1 MSDISSITPSQGS
14 LRGSDPRKPSR
25 KPLAG
30 EVQRYVLGAVLIAIL
45 IAFALA
51 LAIRWFSAAE
61 PQEVELTIAP
71 GESLAELVGYPAAIE
86 IAEENGL
93 PITAKLISPTL
104 SAADARKVEPA
115 TDVVRVRVGVMPGAK
130 ISMTVDS
137 NGVRVPDTPII
148 YTPAPR

>member
-1 MSDISSITPSQGS
+1 MSDITSISGSQGS
-14 LRGSDPRKPSR
+14 LRGSDPRKSSR
-25 KPLAG
+25 KSLSDIG
-30 EVQRYVLGAVLIAIL
+30 QGYVLGAIAVAVIL
-45 IAFALA
+45 IAFAFWL
-51 LAIRWFSAAE
+51 FSPAE
-61 PQEVELTIAP
+61 PQEVELTIGP

-115 TDVVRVRVGVMPGAK
+115 TDVVRVRVGVNPGDRLG
-130 ISMTVDS
+130 MTVDS
-137 NGVRVPDTPII
+137 DGVRVPDTPII